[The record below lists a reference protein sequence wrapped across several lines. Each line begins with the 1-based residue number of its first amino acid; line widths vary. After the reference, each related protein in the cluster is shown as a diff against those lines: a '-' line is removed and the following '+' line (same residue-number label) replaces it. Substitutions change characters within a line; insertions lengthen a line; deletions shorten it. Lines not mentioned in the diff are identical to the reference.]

1 MERMKI
7 VYEQHNPEDA
17 LREYCEW
24 LTDQRDGKD
33 FFHIYEVGRHSFEW
47 YMVFYPV
54 RTLLLGGKLLNE
66 PKFIE
71 VATKSVD
78 LYLTEQLPNGGFTS
92 NFRGQDSSTLTNRDV
107 ANILRKGNVNLADN
121 GSNLLAVVQ
130 AAAYVDADRRKKY
143 LDAVRKWF
151 DLWVPIWVLP
161 DGGLNN
167 GLWGGQVHHG
177 AYTCAIGTVTAALSA
192 FVQATGEYEYMEI
205 AENAIRCQMDNW
217 FPDEDGRP
225 VNLDC
230 YILEPHDPIA
240 LNDFGHSFY
249 LLEGMCWTHRV
260 TKDEALKKAIEAKL
274 KVWIFG
280 KQGLLSQWGDSWFN
294 FMVTAHPW
302 YEKPTD
308 PPASRQAS
316 IRLGWEMAKSN
327 GIMHAFA
334 YYLNHVEDDPIL
346 REKLDKGITYLTH
359 PLKARMSGVMS
370 DPEESYGAFAVQATG
385 FAGLSLAERIRKDS
399 AFE

>member
-1 MERMKI
+1 MEPFKI
-7 VYEQHNPEDA
+7 VYEQQSPEDA
-17 LREYCEW
+17 LRMCCEW
-24 LTDQRDGKD
+24 LTMQQDGKD
-33 FFHIYEVGRHSFEW
+33 FFRIYEVGEHSFEW

-54 RTLLLGGKLLNE
+54 RTLLLGGRLLNE
-66 PKFIE
+66 PKYIKT
-71 VATKSVD
+71 ALKSVD

-92 NFRGQDSSTLTNRDV
+92 NYRGQSSDTLTNHDI
-107 ANILRKGNVNLADN
+107 AKILRTGNVNLADN

-130 AAAYVDADRRKKY
+130 AAAFVDAERRKLY

-151 DLWVPIWVLP
+151 DLWVPIWILP
-161 DGGLNN
+161 NGGLNN
-167 GLWGGQVHHG
+167 GLWGGEVHHG

-205 AENAIRCQMDNW
+205 AENAIRYQMENW

-225 VNLDC
+225 VNMDC
-230 YILEPHDPIA
+230 YILTPHEPIA

-260 TKDEALKKAIEAKL
+260 TKDEALKAAIGQKL
-274 KVWIFG
+274 RAWLFG
-280 KQGLLSQWGDSWFN
+280 KKGLLSQWGDSWFN
-294 FMVTAHPW
+294 FMVMAHPW
-302 YEKPTD
+302 DAEPTD
-308 PPASRQAS
+308 PPTSRQSS

-327 GIMHAFA
+327 GIPHAFL
-334 YYLNHVEDDPIL
+334 YYLNHIEDNPAL
-346 REKLDKGITYLTH
+346 REKLDKGLTYLTH

-385 FAGLSLAERIRKDS
+385 FAGLSLAERICADS
-399 AFE
+399 AFA

>member
-1 MERMKI
+1 MKI
-7 VYEQHNPEDA
+7 VYEPKSTTDA
-17 LREYCEW
+17 LREYCDW
-24 LTDQRDGKD
+24 LIDQQDGKD

-66 PKFIE
+66 PKYIE
-71 VATKSVD
+71 AATKSVD

-107 ANILRKGNVNLADN
+107 AKILRAGNVNLADN
-121 GSNLLAVVQ
+121 GSNLLAVAQ
-130 AAAYVDADRRKKY
+130 AAACVDADKRKVY

-167 GLWGGQVHHG
+167 GLWGGEVHHG
-177 AYTCAIGTVTAALSA
+177 AYTCAIGTVAAALSA
-192 FVQATGEYEYMEI
+192 FVQVSGEYEYMEI
-205 AENAIRCQMDNW
+205 AENAIRHQMDNW

-225 VNLDC
+225 VNLDS
-230 YILEPHDPIA
+230 YITTPHEPIA

-260 TKDEALKKAIEAKL
+260 TKDVELKKSIEHKL

-280 KQGLLSQWGDSWFN
+280 GQGLLSQWGDSWFN
-294 FMVTAHPW
+294 YMVTAHPW

-308 PPASRQAS
+308 PPTSRQAS

-327 GIMHAFA
+327 GIMHTFA
-334 YYLNHVEDDPIL
+334 YYLNHIDDNVAL
-346 REKLDKGITYLTH
+346 REKLEKGIDSLTH

-370 DPEESYGAFAVQATG
+370 DPAESYGAFAVQATG
-385 FAGLSLAERIRKDS
+385 FAGLSLAEAIRSDS
-399 AFE
+399 VFE